1 MYEEALKHISIIY
14 DRAVSRE
21 KRHEDVLPW
30 WNSLHA
36 ELLEQKLTKEKFR
49 EIIVKSNFMFRHGI
63 VGLLKATTEHNV
75 NFVISSA
82 GIVGIIEQSIEM
94 LKATTPLKDPL
105 YFGTSEE
112 YDDNG
117 VLVKFKEPVITT
129 LNKSSVITH
138 ENCPFVKKGTNAI
151 LLGDIT
157 DDLFITEKLQLENLI
172 TIGFFNNEAK
182 TSKEEY
188 VKAFDVTIMDDG
200 DLTYVTE
207 LINRIYSDSS

>member
-1 MYEEALKHISIIY
+1 MYEEALKYFSVIY
-14 DRAVSRE
+14 DKAVSRE
-21 KRHEDVLPW
+21 KRHEAVLPW
-30 WNSLHA
+30 WKSLHA
-36 ELLEQKLTKEKFR
+36 ELLGQKFTKEKLR
-49 EIIVKSNFMFRHGI
+49 EIIVGANFMFRHGI
-63 VGLLKATTEHNV
+63 VDLLKATTEHNI

-112 YDDNG
+112 YDEKG
-117 VLVKFKEPVITT
+117 VLVKFKDPVLTT
-129 LNKSSVITH
+129 LNKSSIITH
-138 ENCPFVKKGTNAI
+138 ENCPFVEKGANAI
-151 LLGDIT
+151 LLGDIV
-157 DDLFITEKLQLENLI
+157 DDLYITEKLQLENLI
-172 TIGFFNNEAK
+172 TIGFFNNDTK
-182 TSKEEY
+182 MSQEEY